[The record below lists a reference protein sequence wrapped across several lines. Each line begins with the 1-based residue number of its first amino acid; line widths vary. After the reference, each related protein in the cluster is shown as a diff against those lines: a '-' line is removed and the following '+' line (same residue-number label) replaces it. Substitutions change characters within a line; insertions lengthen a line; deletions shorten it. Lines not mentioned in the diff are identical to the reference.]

1 LDTPNVLQ
9 APGRII
15 LRGFYFSTH
24 KSENSYLH
32 GTQKIR
38 MEIALILTGMLVGFA
53 LGYLFSKVRGGGRAA
68 SPDMA
73 EWQQIQAENGNLKI
87 ERGRL
92 EERILMLEDE
102 LRSNQAKM
110 ETERNQILRLTNELA
125 ASRNA
130 NENLLQR
137 LNEQK
142 QEVEQLQEKFKTEFK
157 NIANEL
163 LEDKS
168 KRFTEQNQEK
178 LGEILKPLSERIK
191 SFEERV
197 EKSHKESLERNAGL
211 IQQILSLSDLN
222 KQMSEEARNLT
233 RALKGDNK
241 VQGNWGEV
249 ILERVLEKSG
259 LMRDREYVVQESV
272 ITEDGRRLQP
282 DVVIKLPENKNIVI
296 DSKVSLLDYERF
308 TSAETREEQ
317 DIHLKNHIRSLRA
330 HVKSLSEKNYHRLYG
345 SGSPDFVLLFVPIEP
360 AFTLA
365 VQHEAELFNEAFEK
379 NIVIV
384 STSTLLATLRT
395 ISSIWRQENQTRNA
409 LEIARQAG
417 EMYDKFE
424 GFVQDLIK
432 VGKQLDTAKDV
443 YGEAMKKL
451 YEGRGNLVNR
461 AEKLKELGA
470 KASKSLPPQLV
481 ERSAED

>member
-1 LDTPNVLQ
+1 
-9 APGRII
+9 
-15 LRGFYFSTH
+15 
-24 KSENSYLH
+24 
-32 GTQKIR
+32 
-38 MEIALILTGMLVGFA
+38 MEIALILIGILVGFA
-53 LGYLFSKVRGGGRAA
+53 LGYLFFKVRSGGRAA
-68 SPDMA
+68 SSDMA
-73 EWQQIQAENGNLKI
+73 EWQQIQAENSNLKI

-92 EERILMLEDE
+92 EERILMLENE
-102 LRSNQAKM
+102 LRNALAKM

-125 ASRNA
+125 TSQNA

-137 LNEQK
+137 LHEQK

-178 LGEILKPLSERIK
+178 LGEILKPLNERIK

-197 EKSHKESLERNAGL
+197 ENSHKESLERNAGL
-211 IQQILSLSDLN
+211 IQQILSLRDLN

-233 RALKGDNK
+233 KALKGDNK
-241 VQGNWGEV
+241 AQGNWGEV

-272 ITEDGRRLQP
+272 TTEDGRRLQP

-308 TSAETREEQ
+308 TSAETQEEQ
-317 DIHLKNHIRSLRA
+317 DAHMKNHIRSLRA
-330 HVKSLSEKNYHRLYG
+330 HVKGLSEKNYHQLYG

-409 LEIARQAG
+409 VEIARQAG
-417 EMYDKFE
+417 DMYDKFE

-432 VGKQLDTAKDV
+432 VGKQLDAAKDG

-470 KASKSLPPQLV
+470 KASKSLPSQLV

>member
-1 LDTPNVLQ
+1 
-9 APGRII
+9 
-15 LRGFYFSTH
+15 
-24 KSENSYLH
+24 
-32 GTQKIR
+32 
-38 MEIALILTGMLVGFA
+38 MEIALILIGILVGFA
-53 LGYLFSKVRGGGRAA
+53 LGYLFFKVRSGGRAA
-68 SPDMA
+68 SSDMA
-73 EWQQIQAENGNLKI
+73 EWQQIQAENSNLKI

-92 EERILMLEDE
+92 EERILMLENE
-102 LRSNQAKM
+102 LRNAQAKM

-125 ASRNA
+125 TSQNA

-137 LNEQK
+137 LHEQK

-178 LGEILKPLSERIK
+178 LGEILKPLNERIK

-197 EKSHKESLERNAGL
+197 ENSHKESLERNAGL
-211 IQQILSLSDLN
+211 IQQILSLRDLN

-233 RALKGDNK
+233 KALKGDNK
-241 VQGNWGEV
+241 AQGNWGEV

-272 ITEDGRRLQP
+272 TTEDGRRLQP

-308 TSAETREEQ
+308 TSAETQEEQ
-317 DIHLKNHIRSLRA
+317 DAHMKNHIRSLRA
-330 HVKSLSEKNYHRLYG
+330 HVKGLSEKNYHQLYG

-409 LEIARQAG
+409 VEIARQAG
-417 EMYDKFE
+417 DMYDKFE

-432 VGKQLDTAKDV
+432 VGKQLDAAKDG

-470 KASKSLPPQLV
+470 KASKSLPSQLV